1 MEHPSNIIVFSIFL
15 GQNSRTMFLW
25 KYPEDKNV
33 PTNRLL
39 TNYTQKLFSYYK
51 HKTWKSH
58 SKCSVIMVNESD
70 GVLIFGSR
78 VGNSIRDYQNFTI
91 GVRYLNNLVIPR
103 CMFKRKKY
111 FGTNTCQQKNWLHI
125 WLLLFILQIVYEK
138 MPNSAII
145 GENVSMDTSWNGMC

>member
-51 HKTWKSH
+51 HKTWKLH
-58 SKCSVIMVNESD
+58 SKCSVIMVNDSD
-70 GVLIFGSR
+70 GVLIFGYMSWEQSFHFQIIIYYF
-78 VGNSIRDYQNFTI
+78 VKGFLLIENIT
-91 GVRYLNNLVIPR
+91 LVAV
-103 CMFKRKKY
+103 KY
-111 FGTNTCQQKNWLHI
+111 EL
-125 WLLLFILQIVYEK
+125 
-138 MPNSAII
+138 
-145 GENVSMDTSWNGMC
+145 NVSSIFCQFTVHRNLWRVVAFWLTLCSCCNILAH

>member
-51 HKTWKSH
+51 HKTWKLH
-58 SKCSVIMVNESD
+58 SKCSVIMVNDLD
-70 GVLIFGSR
+70 GVLIFGYMSWCFVKGFFWYKNIPLLALKYELIVSSSFCHITVHRNLWR
-78 VGNSIRDYQNFTI
+78 VVAFW
-91 GVRYLNNLVIPR
+91 LNLCSCCN
-103 CMFKRKKY
+103 
-111 FGTNTCQQKNWLHI
+111 
-125 WLLLFILQIVYEK
+125 IL
-138 MPNSAII
+138 AH
-145 GENVSMDTSWNGMC
+145 